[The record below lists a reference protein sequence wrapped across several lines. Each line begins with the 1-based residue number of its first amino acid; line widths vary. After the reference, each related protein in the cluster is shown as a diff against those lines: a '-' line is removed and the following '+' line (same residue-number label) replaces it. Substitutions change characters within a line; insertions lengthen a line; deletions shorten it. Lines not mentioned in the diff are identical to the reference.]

1 MAVLIAE
8 DVNQGLSTNERAQL
22 ELFEANPGRG
32 GQRVTV
38 EISSKKLTVNHV
50 TYGRGE
56 WTVTIFYNR
65 EGEDYKIVGIGVH
78 DGVVSGKTAY
88 KSRWTGRTGRVKVII
103 TGT

>member
-8 DVNQGLSTNERAQL
+8 DVKQGLSTNERAQL
-22 ELFEANPGRG
+22 ELFEANP
-32 GQRVTV
+32 
-38 EISSKKLTVNHV
+38 
-50 TYGRGE
+50 GRGE

-88 KSRWTGRTGRVKVII
+88 KSRWTGRTGRVKVIV